1 LTFPR
6 LFSSITIGKKIARN
20 RLMRTA
26 TTSNL
31 AEKQR
36 VTPRQ
41 IEFYRRLARGGV
53 GVIVTES
60 VAVHP
65 SYSGGQGTLQ
75 LYDPDLI
82 PGLTEL
88 TAAVRSEDALFICQL
103 RHGGRQHHSRQT
115 PTLWAPSAIAC
126 VHSGTIPHA
135 MSLSEVQEVIDGFV
149 ISARHAKQAGFDGV
163 EIQGGNGHLIQEF
176 ISGYS
181 NKRTDQYGGDYNGRL
196 TFARNI
202 IGAVRSEVGPDFVVG
217 YRLSVDE
224 FVEEGITLDESVRTA
239 REFAGSGL
247 IDYMGLTQG
256 NFYSIETH
264 LPDRRFPPNT
274 FVASHDARIKKA
286 VSEVSAIPVVASG
299 RIRKPEDAEA
309 ILESGQADM
318 IGMCRQLIADPDWP
332 IKSKQGRADMIRMC
346 TNGNHC
352 WGRIRSGDPIGCEVN
367 VESGQERTTKY
378 EAASASKKIVVIGAG
393 PAGLEASRIASERG
407 HRVVIFERSET
418 VGGKLTYVPDIR
430 GYSELLDYISSQHRQ
445 VLARN
450 TVKLRLQTEAT
461 AAAIGAEQPDEII
474 IATGATLSCPDIR
487 TDETVR
493 TVAQSA
499 DLPKAQPGTVAVI
512 VDEDGDTWCAAEAEH
527 AAMKGYRPIIVTRFF
542 EAFRDI
548 PISSRITTLKRMD
561 ELGIEFHVNSELEKV
576 EQSQAVIRHAYTKRS
591 VSVENVAVLLCV
603 GRQTSNDDLA
613 KELKGAGF
621 SVHVIGDAYA
631 PRRLLH
637 ATQEAYRVASRL

>member
-1 LTFPR
+1 MFPK
-6 LFSSITIGKKIARN
+6 LFSSIPIGKKIARN

-36 VTPRQ
+36 VSPRQ
-41 IEFYRRLARGGV
+41 IEFYRRLAKGGV

-75 LYDPDLI
+75 LYDPDLL

-88 TAAVRSEDALFICQL
+88 TTAVRSEGALFICQL

-135 MSLSEVQEVIDGFV
+135 MTLSEVQEVIDGFV

-181 NKRTDQYGGDYNGRL
+181 NKRTDRYGGDYSGRL
-196 TFARNI
+196 TFARDI
-202 IGAVRSEVGPDFVVG
+202 ISAVRSEVGPDFIVG

-264 LPDRRFPPNT
+264 LPDRRFPANT
-274 FVASHDARIKKA
+274 FVASHDAQIKMA
-286 VSEVSAIPVVASG
+286 VSEVSTIPVVASG
-299 RIRKPEDAEA
+299 RIRRPEDAEA

-332 IKSKQGRADMIRMC
+332 TKARDGRADMIRMC

-352 WGRIRSGDPIGCEVN
+352 WGRIRSGDPIGCEIN

-378 EAASASKKIVVIGAG
+378 EAASAPRKIVVIGAG
-393 PAGLEASRIASERG
+393 PAGLEATRIASERG
-407 HRVVIFERSET
+407 HQVVIFERSET
-418 VGGKLTYVPDIR
+418 VGGKLADVPDIR
-430 GYSELLDYISSQHRQ
+430 GYSELLDYIGSQRRQ
-445 VLARN
+445 LFANNRV
-450 TVKLRLQTEAT
+450 TLRLKTEAT
-461 AAAIGAEQPDEII
+461 PATVGAEHPDEVI
-474 IATGATLSCPDIR
+474 IATGATLSRPD
-487 TDETVR
+487 TKVDETVK
-493 TVAQSA
+493 TFCHGA
-499 DLPKAQPGTVAVI
+499 DLPNAPPGTVAI
-512 VDEDGDTWCAAEAEH
+512 ITDEDGDTWCAAEAERV
-527 AAMKGYRPIIVTRFF
+527 AMKGYKPVIVTRFF

-561 ELGIEFHVNSELEKV
+561 ELGVEFHVNSELEKI
-576 EQSQAVIRHAYTKRS
+576 ERGQAMIRHAYTKRS
-591 VSVENVAVLLCV
+591 VNVANVTALLCV
-603 GRQTSNDDLA
+603 GRQTSNNQLA
-613 KELKGAGF
+613 QELKDAGF
-621 SVHVIGDAYA
+621 SVHLIGDAYA
-631 PRRLLH
+631 PRRLFH
-637 ATQEAYRVASRL
+637 ATHEAYRVASRL